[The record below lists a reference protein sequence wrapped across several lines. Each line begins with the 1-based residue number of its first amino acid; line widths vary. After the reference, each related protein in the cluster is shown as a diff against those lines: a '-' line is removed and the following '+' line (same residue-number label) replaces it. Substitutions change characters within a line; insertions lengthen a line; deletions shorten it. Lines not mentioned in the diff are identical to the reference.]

1 VLFAATGAT
10 AEANNY
16 RQDWNCP
23 GNPYA
28 WCWTGQYHTYST
40 ATAVNTINS
49 YWKCSKLERDGYIY
63 AQTCA
68 YGNYVR
74 VESDDWNQLPY
85 PNTATYLGALVSNQT
100 SVHHGLRGVAWY

>member
-1 VLFAATGAT
+1 VLDRAISHLLHS
-10 AEANNY
+10 Y
-16 RQDWNCP
+16 RRQHNQP
-23 GNPYA
+23 
-28 WCWTGQYHTYST
+28 
-40 ATAVNTINS
+40 